1 MYKTLGIIGGG
12 QLALMLIQSAS
23 KYGIDCICLDPDPK
37 APAFKY
43 ATKIINSSYGDIKG
57 LRELEELSDV
67 IIYEF
72 ENIKLETLIKLDQDK
87 LYQGIDVL
95 YYSQNRIREK
105 KKANENAMKTVAFT
119 QVSCLEELTKA
130 SKTIGFPAIVKTC
143 ELGYDGKG
151 QVVINNEIDLAKAR
165 ALLDVECIY
174 EQKLDFDYEI
184 SVCAVGNQ
192 QGEVAVMPVVK
203 NTHISGILHT
213 SELLTSAVPANVSKA
228 AQELV
233 KSMFKQNKFCGI
245 VCVEFFVKGE
255 EIYFNEMAPRPHNSY
270 HVTMDATS
278 LSQFDLMIRAVIG
291 FSLVDPEPQREMV
304 MFNVLGQ
311 HLEKAMEFA
320 KHTPEANLYIY
331 GKTDVKHNRKMGHI
345 NVKNHPKL
353 VLRLRKEVYDY
364 E

>member
-1 MYKTLGIIGGG
+1 MHKTLGIIGGG

-23 KYGIDCICLDPDPK
+23 KYGIDCICLDPDPN

-43 ATKIINSSYGDIKG
+43 ATKIINSSYGDLKG
-57 LRELEELSDV
+57 LKELESLSDV

-72 ENIKLETLIKLDQDK
+72 ENVKLETLIKLDQEK

-105 KKANENAMKTVAFT
+105 KKARENGFKTVDFKNIT
-119 QVSCLEELTKA
+119 CFDDLEVA
-130 SKTIGFPAIVKTC
+130 SHEIGYPAIIKTC

-151 QVVINNEIDLAKAR
+151 QMVIHGESDLIQAR
-165 ALLDVECIY
+165 ELLKVPCIY
-174 EQKLDFDYEI
+174 EKKLEFDYEI
-184 SVCAVGNQ
+184 SVCAVANKLGD
-192 QGEVAVMPVVK
+192 VAVMPVVK
-203 NTHISGILHT
+203 NAHIDGILHT
-213 SELLTSAVPANVSKA
+213 SKLLENEVEQSICKQ

-233 KSMFKQNKFCGI
+233 KSMLKQNDFCGI
-245 VCVEFFVKGE
+245 ICVEFFVKDK

-278 LSQFDLMIRAVIG
+278 LSQFDLMIRAVNN
-291 FSLVDPEPQREMV
+291 FKLSDPKVVTEMV

-311 HLEKAMEFA
+311 HLAKAVDFA
-320 KHTPEANLYIY
+320 KNNSDVNLYVY
-331 GKTDVKHNRKMGHI
+331 GKKDVKHNRKMGHI
-345 NVKNHPKL
+345 NVKNDL
-353 VLRLRKEVYDY
+353 DLILRLRKEVYDY

>member
-1 MYKTLGIIGGG
+1 MHKTLGIIGGG

-23 KYGIDCICLDPDPK
+23 KYGIDCICLDPDPD

-43 ATKIINSSYGDIKG
+43 ATRIINSSYGDIKG
-57 LRELEELSDV
+57 LRELEQLSDV

-72 ENIKLETLIKLDQDK
+72 ENVKLETLIKLDQDK

-105 KKANENAMKTVAFT
+105 RKAKENGFKTVAFE
-119 QVSCLEELTKA
+119 QINCEADLIKA
-130 SKTIGFPAIVKTC
+130 SKVVGYPAIIKTC

-151 QVVINNEIDLAKAR
+151 QMVLNNDEDLLKAKTM
-165 ALLDVECIY
+165 LSQPCIY
-174 EQKLDFDYEI
+174 EAKLDFDYEI
-184 SVCAVGNQ
+184 SVCG
-192 QGEVAVMPVVK
+192 VANKHGDVALMPVVK
-203 NTHISGILHT
+203 NTHINGILHT
-213 SELLTSAVPANVSKA
+213 SELVHDLIDERLIKKA
-228 AQELV
+228 QKLV
-233 KSMFKQNKFCGI
+233 KEMFKANNFSGI

-270 HVTMDATS
+270 HVTIDATS
-278 LSQFDLMIRAVIG
+278 ISQFDLMIRAVLG
-291 FSLVDPEPQREMV
+291 FKLSNPKLINEMI

-311 HLEKAMEFA
+311 HLSKATLFA
-320 KHTPEANLYIY
+320 KNNPDVNLYVY
-331 GKTDVKHNRKMGHI
+331 GKKEVKENRKMGHL
-345 NVKNHPKL
+345 NVVNDSEL